1 MPQEQSQSNVRER
14 IEIREP
20 HKWAVI
26 FWNDDFTTMEFVVK
40 VLTEVFL
47 KGEQEA
53 ERIMLK
59 VHEEGQASVGV
70 YSYDIAVSR
79 TKIAIAMARKAGY
92 PLKITYK
99 EV

>member
-1 MPQEQSQSNVRER
+1 MAQQEEQFNVKER
-14 IEIREP
+14 IELRVP

-47 KGEQEA
+47 KSQQEA
-53 ERIMLK
+53 EQIMLK
-59 VHEEGQASVGV
+59 VHHEGQATAGT

-79 TKIAIAMARKAGY
+79 TKLAMSMAHEAGL
-92 PLKITYK
+92 PLKTTYK